1 MRQILQILQK
11 QYLWYCAASRKFSN
25 FSQNELLAKMYL
37 LEWSSKWSFKI
48 EVPVFWERGI
58 KAGFIYFC

>member
-1 MRQILQILQK
+1 
-11 QYLWYCAASRKFSN
+11 
-25 FSQNELLAKMYL
+25 